1 MVRQI
6 FRVEP
11 SQMWFGNSRVVTQSA
26 LQTFQKE
33 LGAVRKNPY
42 QLVMKPTNLPVGLLS
57 DSKKVGRVHLLDTQ
71 SFDSVF
77 GPKKSRKKPGLTFNS
92 LDEMAENASKTADKY
107 EAEKDEQDY
116 DLLRDDLSIKD
127 GARDWVMGA
136 GQSRRIWNELYKVVD
151 SSDVVLQVK
160 PFNFAWMTRNS

>member
-1 MVRQI
+1 
-6 FRVEP
+6 
-11 SQMWFGNSRVVTQSA
+11 MWFGNSRVVTQSA

-77 GPKKSRKKPGLTFNS
+77 GPKKTRKKPGHTFNS
-92 LDEMAENASKTADKY
+92 LDEMAENASKISDKY
-107 EAEKDEQDY
+107 EVDKGEQDY
-116 DLLRDDLSIKD
+116 DLLKD
-127 GARDWVMGA
+127 ESAGVKDAARDWVMGA
-136 GQSRRIWNELYKVVD
+136 GQSKRIWNELYKVVD

-160 PFNFAWMTRNS
+160 P